1 MTRAPVAD
9 RPGPRQATL
18 TLVDLLDR
26 LLGTGVVAAG
36 DVVLSVA
43 DVDLVYLNLRAL
55 VASVQS
61 LSDEG
66 SLRHLD
72 DLALIDPSRAV
83 EPQRRRPTAAGVP
96 EPSFAAPRRGGTEP
110 SALDVLERFE
120 RGVDRRLAHLTRVE
134 AEPEHVE
141 RGLARL
147 VLTIVDLLRQLM
159 ERQALRRYEA
169 GTLTDA
175 EVERLGETFFRL
187 GHRIEE
193 LKSSFELEGGDLG
206 LDFGLDVEDLG

>member
-1 MTRAPVAD
+1 M
-9 RPGPRQATL
+9 L

-55 VASVQS
+55 LASVQS

-66 SLRHLD
+66 SLRHLE
-72 DLALIDPSRAV
+72 DLTLTERQPAAPAR
-83 EPQRRRPTAAGVP
+83 PPRRSGVDVP
-96 EPSFAAPRRGGTEP
+96 EPSFTRSRQGVTEP
-110 SALDVLERFE
+110 SALEVLERFG
-120 RGVDRRLAHLTRVE
+120 RGVDRRLGPITRVG
-134 AEPEHVE
+134 AEPEHAE

-147 VLTIVDLLRQLM
+147 VLSIVDLLRQLM

-169 GTLTDA
+169 GTLTDS
-175 EVERLGETFFRL
+175 EVERLGETFLRL
-187 GHRIEE
+187 GRRIEE
-193 LKSSFELEGGDLG
+193 LKTSFGLAGDDLSLDLG
-206 LDFGLDVEDLG
+206 MDVEDLR